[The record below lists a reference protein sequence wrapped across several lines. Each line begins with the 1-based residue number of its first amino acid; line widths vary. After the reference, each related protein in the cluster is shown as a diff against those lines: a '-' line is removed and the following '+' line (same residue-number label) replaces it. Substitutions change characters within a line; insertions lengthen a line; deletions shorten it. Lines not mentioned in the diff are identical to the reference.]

1 MDVRQLAFLARQPS
15 AALKEREH
23 FWGLP
28 KRGIALILA
37 NAMFWQ
43 PMWAQADGIVVSGAG
58 TGLAQ
63 AGNGVPIV
71 NIATPNA
78 TGLSHN
84 QFQQYN
90 VDAQGLILNNIAQ
103 QTGATQLGGIIV
115 GNPNMNNGV
124 AAQVILNEVVG
135 ANASQLKGYT
145 EVAGQA
151 ARVIVANP
159 YGITCNGCGFLNTP
173 QVTLTTGKPVLDS
186 NGGLVRFNVQNG
198 SVAIEGLGLNADNVD
213 QFDIITRS
221 AKINAELQ
229 AKKLNI
235 IAGRNDV
242 DAQTL
247 SATALA
253 DDGSAKPE
261 LAIDSSA
268 LGGMYVGA
276 VKLVGTEAGVGV
288 RLASNVAAS
297 AGDIQ
302 IDANGKLTLNQA
314 VASGAVA
321 VKANAVEVKG
331 PLYAGTSLSV
341 TTPGDL
347 SIQQNVAARDV
358 VTLSS
363 TGQLTNTAIIEAGIN
378 ADNSRNTR
386 GDVVLSA
393 GNLTNT
399 GSVVASRAL
408 QATATQT
415 LNNQGGTLSGQAST
429 RVTATTLDNR
439 QSGRILSQG
448 GNVEVTA
455 SGVSNGQ
462 KGLISSAGALTI
474 NAASLDNQQ
483 GVVRS
488 TGASTLTVTD
498 AVVNQGGEV
507 LSDAGLTLTSGRLD
521 NSRSGRIAGK
531 GVTVTT
537 GAFDNHLDGRLTSTE
552 ALRLTAEQ
560 VNNSEAGRIAS
571 AMALTAVVTGL
582 DLSTALLNNDQG
594 VVRSE
599 GTLTLNAGAVS
610 NTAGSLTSAG
620 TSTLTVT
627 NAVANQGGEVL
638 SDTGLTLT
646 SGRLDNSRSGRIAGK
661 GVTVT
666 TGAFDN
672 HLDGRLTSTGAL
684 GLTAAQVN
692 NSEAG
697 RIASAMALTAV
708 VTGLDQHADGRLYSK
723 GDVSLDLG
731 NGHLN
736 NQDGLIT
743 APGQLLLTRLGTVN
757 NQSGEISSAKGFTLA
772 ATSLDNTDGTVLSDE
787 ALIVRVD
794 KALTNLRGLVSG
806 KGVDLT
812 AATLNN
818 DSGEVSSEAGLTLD
832 VTGDVSN
839 RQGLLSSAASTTL
852 EAQSLDN
859 AEGQVMADEELTVI
873 LAQALDN
880 QAGTLGAGLGLDL
893 RAASLDNRLAGA
905 VLTDGQLDITL
916 TGTLDNRTGGQVQ
929 AKGMLTLTSQVLNNQ
944 GGRVVGQDLLT
955 VHSDSALN
963 RGGVIRAD
971 QLMKLFIG
979 DLDNSQTGLIPAQ
992 TGVIT
997 SQAGLEFIGQRLDNQ
1012 NGLLNAVGVMTLQ
1025 ADTLLNGAGRIA
1037 SQSDL
1042 TATVDTVSQQ
1052 GGELVAQG
1060 TLTLTGQRLDNQA
1073 GGLVGAT
1080 KALKLTV
1087 DDIDNR
1093 AGEVSSQ
1100 VGVELIGDRLD
1111 NRDGGKVLSGTA
1123 LQLIVERVINENKG
1137 LLFGQ
1142 TLTLDGKR
1150 LDNAGGTL
1158 ASQQAQ
1164 TLTLTGALDNRG
1176 GLLSSET
1183 ALTVKADSLD
1193 NTGGTLSSAE
1203 ALKVTTDGALINQS
1217 GSITTDAALTVV
1229 SASLDN
1235 SQKGK
1240 LSGLGATTV
1249 TTGAFDNSQGG
1260 QLTSS
1265 DTLELIAGKVINQ
1278 SAGRIASALAL
1289 TASVTSLDQ
1298 QGGEL
1303 FSNTTLSLDLNHGQL
1318 NNQGGLINSPGAL
1331 LLKNL
1336 KAVDNQGGEIS
1347 SAQAFT
1353 LTAHSLDN
1361 SGGKL
1366 LGSQGLTLDLV
1377 EFFRNLKG
1385 TVSATGLSIHSDSL
1399 DNAEGLI
1406 SSRADLI
1413 LTVDQALS
1421 NVKGTVIAD
1430 GDLEV
1435 SAATGNNAQ
1444 GEMSSKKALTAVIGN
1459 LQQQGGQLFALGALS
1474 LTGDTLNNSL
1484 KGFVGAGEALTLTV
1498 DDIDNQG
1505 GEISSQEGIT
1515 LTGQTLTNTGGQVLA
1530 QQALTLEI
1538 AQTTTNRNEG
1548 VLSGKTGLT
1557 LTGASLDNTGGV
1569 ISGLSGLGLDLSGA
1583 LDNTQGLISSE
1594 GKLTIEAGSLTNTA
1608 GSVSSAGTLTLD
1620 MVGTLGNQG
1629 GELVTDDALTLTSTG
1644 LDNSQQGTVSA
1655 KGRVTIDTG
1664 DLDNSQKGRISSG
1677 ERLDLTA
1684 AKLTNH
1690 GGSIASRQ
1698 ALVAS
1703 VSSLEQQQGSLTSA
1717 TSLSLDVNQGLLDNQ
1732 GGLIN
1737 APGTLLLKN
1746 LKTVLNQGGEISS
1759 AQAFTLTAQSLDNS
1773 GGTLLS
1779 NQLLTL
1785 RIAQALNNVKGLI
1798 AAAGVDATAGSLDNT
1813 GGTLTSRNALD
1824 LTVTGQLTNRDKG
1837 LINAAEALHIT
1848 SGDLNNRGGQLLAN
1862 TALTLDSAALDTG
1875 AKGLINSQGTL
1886 TLTADSL
1893 SADTGGEVSALGAM
1907 TLVLHALS
1915 LDASRLIGNAGLS
1928 LDLNGA
1934 DLNNRAGLIT
1944 ATGPLTVKQVR
1955 DVNNQG
1961 GEISS
1966 AQSFTLTARTLDN
1979 SGGQLISNN
1988 LLTLNAD
1995 SLLNQNGLISGWQGL
2010 DVTATSLDNR
2020 NRGTLSSRNGAVEV
2034 DLSGALLNSGNGALV
2049 SQTALTVT
2057 ADSLDNRGGILSS
2070 GTGQTLTVTGL
2081 LNNSQSGLI
2090 DSGADLT
2097 LTANALDNSAGTL
2110 ISTGKATLDLI
2121 GALTNTGGKL
2131 ASGGDWLLKRSSA
2144 VHNQGGQLISQRLMT
2159 LTTGLLDNSTTG
2171 TVAANGTLLITA
2183 TGKVLNHTDGL
2194 IYSQNAGVE
2203 LDAASLD
2210 NTRGAVQGQSTL
2222 KVEVG
2227 EGVDNLNGRLIAQNG
2242 DLTVEAARLDNRGG
2256 LLSSLKGLFTAQI
2269 SGVLKNGY
2277 DLAANRQGGVIQAQ
2291 RLSLTALGG
2300 FDNYGGRVSAS
2311 TGEALLTT
2319 ANLDN
2324 RNGGIYAKGLVRV
2337 IAKDLDNSGDNDG
2350 QIAGGQVD
2358 LRLTGDL
2365 NNRLGIIESDST
2377 LAIKAASLDNQTG
2390 QIRSLGTLD
2399 AADFQIGTL
2408 FDNRR
2413 GTVEVANSNLIL
2425 NAASFLNANG
2435 SLLHAGAGTFGL
2447 STANLMQAGGNLVTR
2462 GGLTVTADSWTN
2474 SSVIQA
2480 GRLTVNVGT
2489 FNQTASGQLLA
2500 SSAFVGTGGSWTNE
2514 GVIASDGTFELTL
2527 TGKYA
2532 SNGHATSLGRL
2543 GLSAANVELL
2553 GAGRI
2558 AGASDVQVKSDG
2570 VLLNQGRI
2578 TSARDLILNAT
2589 SLTNNGTIGSAGKL
2603 DLVSQVLRNEGV
2615 SSGDQSL
2622 ISSGGDMRL
2631 LVGDFTNRFATVYS
2645 LGSLLVAGDAALN
2658 RSNRIENISAAL
2670 QSDGAM
2676 GLYGTTISNRKDAF
2690 SVNEQV
2696 VSGTIT
2702 YQCLNCKGRHYDFFY
2717 YVTEEIARSVQADSA
2732 SSSIN
2737 AGGALKVQSSLFE
2750 NKHSTVSAASSI
2762 DISTDNFNNEGAST
2776 ESVLRTRQFR
2786 NPDDSESW
2794 SVWDDMVREGGV
2806 IAEYAKYNSKTKFV
2820 YQDEWYDND
2829 GGGGTYPIDIGQQNT
2844 GVANPFYRPNSGYA
2858 VPAHV
2863 LTYWLYDS
2871 WETQTNTGVAANAVI
2886 QAGGAV
2892 NIAASKNLGN
2902 GVTRQNTGYS
2912 SLALNA
2918 ANTQA
2923 GSQINPNTASI
2934 NAQLPPDLAQQQ
2946 VNPLALP
2953 GFSLPTGQNG
2963 LFRLSAQT
2971 GSNVAAT
2978 QTSTAPQNWT
2988 LGSASVSV
2996 AQREQ
3001 TVSDTQARTLQ
3012 FGTAGQVSTA
3022 TRQLADVV
3030 RQNSGLSAN
3039 ASAFDSSA
3047 PVDSAT
3053 RLQLT
3058 GHSAGSTGMTPVA
3071 DVTQVQSQN
3080 GNVPL
3085 PGQGATTVPVITPVA
3100 SNTSTAQNGT
3110 TTSTAVPSTQV
3121 ARVQALPGN
3130 TAPPNP
3136 HKYLIETNPVLTDL
3150 RQFMSSDYLLAGLG
3164 YDPEASAKRLGDG
3177 LYEQRLVQ
3185 QAIVARTGQAFLA
3198 GQTSNEAQLKYL
3210 MNNAIAS
3217 KEQLNLAIGVTLS
3230 SLQVAALT
3238 HDIVWLEEHEVN
3250 GEKVLVPVL
3259 YLAQANNRLGPTG
3272 ALIAGNDVTLTA
3284 GKELDNVGTLRATN
3298 NLSATAGTNLVNTGL
3313 IEAGNRLDLLAGND
3327 LINKAG
3333 GILYGRD
3340 VTLSATR
3347 GDVINERTV
3356 TRAVSVAGYQD
3367 FADSAARV
3375 ESANDLTIKAGRDVM
3390 SIGGTLQAGRD
3401 LSLIAGRDVN
3411 IGAAQTETAKAQ
3423 GANTQSSITQLG
3435 SSVSVGRDLMALSG
3449 RDINVVAS
3457 DIDAKRDIAMA
3468 ATENMTIS
3476 SAADE
3481 THSLSRSKKLT
3492 VQTDHVKQVSAD
3504 LNAGGS
3510 IALNAGQ
3517 DLAVISS
3524 RITSGEN
3531 ANLSAGENL
3540 SLLAAQDSD
3549 YYLYDKKSKG
3559 SWGKKKTK
3567 RDEVTDIRNVGS
3579 EITSGGDLTLESGGD
3594 QLYQVA
3600 KLTSGND
3607 LTLESG
3613 GGITFEGVKDLHD
3626 ESHTKSNNDAFWTS
3640 SKGKGRT
3647 DETLRQTQMVA
3658 KGELSIK
3665 AVNGLKIDIKHI
3677 DQQTVSQ
3684 TIDVM
3689 VQADPQLAWLKDAEK
3704 RGDVDWRQ
3712 VKEIHES
3719 FKYSNSGL
3727 GPASQIIIAIAL
3739 AAVMGP
3745 MMASFST
3752 MAQAGAISVATKA
3765 TVSTIDNRGNL
3776 GKVLKD
3782 VTSKDSIK
3790 GYAVAVATAGV
3801 ADKLGYNPA
3810 TASVKTAAIKTVA
3823 DATIKTAV
3831 YGGSFTDNLVSAAA
3845 GTAASIG
3852 GAAVAGKIG
3861 DLPLAD
3867 GGIAKILLHAGLGGL
3882 LAEAMGGDF
3891 RAGALAGG
3899 ANEVLVGLLGDKL
3912 LPPNLIEGT
3921 PEYDRA
3927 KANLLALSQIVGVL
3941 GAAAND
3947 SDVGIAAAVAAN
3959 ATQYNWLSH
3968 REIRI
3973 ADEARSACAAKG
3985 GDVQGCQLAITR
3997 KMETLHKER
4006 EYELQERARAIQLQ
4020 SLQEGGWSLEDYNK
4034 ALYDD
4039 YFASKGLDKSEIT
4052 FDGYDPA
4059 KTLGYM
4065 LSERG
4070 IGAANALIKWPGE
4083 VLGGIVSTVTHPL
4096 DTLAGAAQSVWS
4108 AAGSVAGW
4116 ATSPIPAQ
4124 GLERVGDQLLAQS
4137 EQQAGELIFDTVSG
4151 LITTTIGGVAVKW
4164 VGGKW
4169 VRAGDVNSGN
4179 VSSNLGLA
4187 DYLLPD
4193 ADFVGRGVVRPDL
4206 KDHLVDATRSGK
4218 QISGGHDLENFMQAL
4233 TEHSGT
4239 SSRFEVAPGI
4249 YKVEYRLPNA
4259 TKDAVK
4265 TVYDPKVYPDMANM
4279 ANEAAHKA
4287 LIQYQLTG
4295 GSVQEVV
4302 VGKVRFQVPINIR
4315 GEQVYVPTAF
4325 PIGVVK

>member
-1 MDVRQLAFLARQPS
+1 MDAKHLAFLARQPS
-15 AALKEREH
+15 ARVQSREH

-43 PMWAQADGIVVSGAG
+43 PMWAQADGIVVSGSG

-186 NGGLVRFNVQNG
+186 NGGLVRFTVQNG

-221 AKINAELQ
+221 AKINAELH

-302 IDANGKLTLNQA
+302 IDANGQLTLSQA

-378 ADNSRNTR
+378 PDNSRNTT

-408 QATATQT
+408 QATASQT

-429 RVTATTLDNR
+429 RITATTLDNR
-439 QSGRILSQG
+439 QSGRIMSQG
-448 GNVEVTA
+448 GSVEVTA

-462 KGLISSAGALTI
+462 KGLISSAGTLTI

-498 AVVNQGGEV
+498 AVV
-507 LSDAGLTLTSGRLD
+507 
-521 NSRSGRIAGK
+521 
-531 GVTVTT
+531 
-537 GAFDNHLDGRLTSTE
+537 
-552 ALRLTAEQ
+552 
-560 VNNSEAGRIAS
+560 
-571 AMALTAVVTGL
+571 
-582 DLSTALLNNDQG
+582 
-594 VVRSE
+594 
-599 GTLTLNAGAVS
+599 
-610 NTAGSLTSAG
+610 
-620 TSTLTVT
+620 
-627 NAVANQGGEVL
+627 NQGGEVL

-672 HLDGRLTSTGAL
+672 HLDGRLTSTEAL
-684 GLTAAQVN
+684 RLTAAQVN

-708 VTGLDQHADGRLYSK
+708 VTGLDQHADGRLYSN

-743 APGQLLLTRLGTVN
+743 APGQLLLTRLGTVD
-757 NQSGEISSAKGFTLA
+757 NQRGEISSAKGFTLA

-832 VTGDVSN
+832 VTGEVSN
-839 RQGLLSSAASTTL
+839 RQGLLSSAAATTL
-852 EAQSLDN
+852 EAKSLDN

-929 AKGMLTLTSQVLNNQ
+929 AKGMLNLTSQVLNNQ

-979 DLDNSQTGLIPAQ
+979 DLDNSQTGLTAAQ
-992 TGVIT
+992 KGAIT
-997 SQAGLEFIGQRLDNQ
+997 SQAGLEFIGQRLGNQ

-1025 ADTLLNGAGRIA
+1025 ADTLLNGTGRIA

-1042 TATVDTVSQQ
+1042 TATVDTVTQQ

-1060 TLTLTGQRLDNQA
+1060 TLTLTGQSLDNRA

-1111 NRDGGKVLSGTA
+1111 NRDGGKVLAGTA
-1123 LQLIVERVINENKG
+1123 LQLLVERVINENKG

-1142 TLTLDGKR
+1142 TLTLDGQR

-1158 ASQQAQ
+1158 ASQLAQ
-1164 TLTLTGALDNRG
+1164 TLTLTGALNNRA
-1176 GLLSSET
+1176 GLLSSEA
-1183 ALTVKADSLD
+1183 ALTVKAASLD
-1193 NTGGTLSSAE
+1193 NTGGTLSSAG
-1203 ALKVTTDGALINQS
+1203 ALKVTTDDALINQS

-1229 SASLDN
+1229 SGSLDN

-1240 LSGLGATTV
+1240 LSGQGATKV
-1249 TTGAFDNSQGG
+1249 TTGAFDNRQGG
-1260 QLTSS
+1260 QLTSR
-1265 DTLELIAGKVINQ
+1265 DTLELIAGQVINQ

-1303 FSNTTLSLDLNHGQL
+1303 FSNTTLSLDLNNGQL

-1353 LTAHSLDN
+1353 LKAQSLDN

-1366 LGSQGLTLDLV
+1366 LGSQALTLDLV

-1385 TVSATGLSIHSDSL
+1385 TVSATGLNIDSDSL
-1399 DNAEGLI
+1399 TNDEGLI
-1406 SSRADLI
+1406 SSRAGMT

-1421 NVKGTVIAD
+1421 NVKGSVIAD
-1430 GDLEV
+1430 GDLDV

-1444 GEMSSKKALTAVIGN
+1444 GEISSQKALTAVIGN
-1459 LQQQGGQLFALGALS
+1459 LQQQGGQLFALGSLS
-1474 LTGDTLNNSL
+1474 LTGDTLNNRL

-1498 DDIDNQG
+1498 EDIDNQG
-1505 GEISSQEGIT
+1505 GEISSQKGIT
-1515 LTGQTLTNTGGQVLA
+1515 LTGQTLTNSGGQVLA
-1530 QQALTLEI
+1530 QQALTLAI
-1538 AQTTTNRNEG
+1538 AKATTNRNDG

-1569 ISGLSGLGLDLSGA
+1569 ISGLQGLGLDLSGA
-1583 LDNTQGLISSE
+1583 LDNSQGLISSE
-1594 GKLTIEAGSLTNTA
+1594 GTLSLEAGSLTNTA

-1620 MVGTLGNQG
+1620 IAGALANQG
-1629 GELVTDDALTLTSTG
+1629 GELVTDDALTLTSSS
-1644 LDNSQQGTVSA
+1644 LDNSLQGTVSA

-1684 AKLTNH
+1684 ARLTNH
-1690 GGSIASRQ
+1690 GGSIASQQ

-1703 VSSLEQQQGSLTSA
+1703 VSSLEQHKGSLTSA
-1717 TSLSLDVNQGLLDNQ
+1717 TVLSLDVNQGLLDNQ

-1759 AQAFTLTAQSLDNS
+1759 AQAFTLNAQSLDNS

-1779 NQLLTL
+1779 NQMLTL
-1785 RIAQALNNVKGLI
+1785 RIAQALNNVKGMI
-1798 AAAGVDATAGSLDNT
+1798 AAAGVDATAASLDNT

-1824 LTVTGQLTNRDKG
+1824 LTVTGLLTNRDKG
-1837 LINAAEALHIT
+1837 LINAAETLKIT
-1848 SGDLNNRGGQLLAN
+1848 SGDLNNRGGQLLGT

-1886 TLTADSL
+1886 NITADSL
-1893 SADTGGEVSALGAM
+1893 SADTGGEVSALGTM
-1907 TLVLHALS
+1907 TLVLNALS

-1944 ATGPLTVKQVR
+1944 AKGPLTFKQVR

-1966 AQSFTLTARTLDN
+1966 AQAFTLTARTLDN

-2020 NRGTLSSRNGAVEV
+2020 NRGTLSSRNGAVDV
-2034 DLSGALLNSGNGALV
+2034 DLSGALLNSGAGALV

-2070 GTGQTLTVTGL
+2070 GTAQTLTVTGL

-2159 LTTGLLDNSTTG
+2159 LNTGLLDNSTTG

-2203 LDAASLD
+2203 LDATSLD

-2222 KVEVG
+2222 KVETS
-2227 EGVDNLNGRLIAQNG
+2227 EGIDNLNGRLIAQNG

-2425 NAASFLNANG
+2425 NAASFLNASGN
-2435 SLLHAGAGTFGL
+2435 LIHAGAGTFDI
-2447 STANLMQAGGNLVTR
+2447 STANLTQAGGNLVTR

-2514 GVIASDGTFELTL
+2514 GVIASDGTLSLNLSGGYGGGGRTSSLGTLGLTASQLALTSTASL
-2527 TGKYA
+2527 TGGARTELNITGLA
-2532 SNGHATSLGRL
+2532 SNY
-2543 GLSAANVELL
+2543 
-2553 GAGRI
+2553 
-2558 AGASDVQVKSDG
+2558 
-2570 VLLNQGRI
+2570 GRI
-2578 TSARDLILNAT
+2578 TSAADLIVNAGSVTNYGTLGATQNLTFNTASLLNSQGLIFSGADMQVNVG
-2589 SLTNNGTIGSAGKL
+2589 SLSNLKGDFYALNNLTIKGYGVERANQVSNISGSM
-2603 DLVSQVLRNEGV
+2603 E
-2615 SSGDQSL
+2615 
-2622 ISSGGDMRL
+2622 SGGNFAISATAFENRTEGSDGQQVSTAGRTLVKGIMAMNCLICARDFLADFYVKEYFEGAADIDVTVSAL
-2631 LVGDFTNRFATVYS
+2631 LTSGRDFTFVGGDFLNSKSTIS
-2645 LGSLLVAGDAALN
+2645 VAGDVVINADDFRNVGAVFGSIERTRIYRSYDWKDAEYSYFYNQRNSPDFPNYYYVNAAGELRLGLMSKFFGQGGGDTTYGYVEYELRDAETLLFVEPSMLYPEDQLWN
-2658 RSNRIENISAAL
+2658 EQLPVSLYDRKNLVEVPDAITRLELLSDIEKNVGSGSVGRSAIIQSGGNVSITATQNLQNSVIRQHYTAAGGTSKV
-2670 QSDGAM
+2670 QGTSPSGT
-2676 GLYGTTISNRKDAF
+2676 GTTIIR
-2690 SVNEQV
+2690 V
-2696 VSGTIT
+2696 
-2702 YQCLNCKGRHYDFFY
+2702 
-2717 YVTEEIARSVQADSA
+2717 
-2732 SSSIN
+2732 
-2737 AGGALKVQSSLFE
+2737 
-2750 NKHSTVSAASSI
+2750 
-2762 DISTDNFNNEGAST
+2762 
-2776 ESVLRTRQFR
+2776 
-2786 NPDDSESW
+2786 
-2794 SVWDDMVREGGV
+2794 
-2806 IAEYAKYNSKTKFV
+2806 
-2820 YQDEWYDND
+2820 
-2829 GGGGTYPIDIGQQNT
+2829 
-2844 GVANPFYRPNSGYA
+2844 
-2858 VPAHV
+2858 
-2863 LTYWLYDS
+2863 
-2871 WETQTNTGVAANAVI
+2871 
-2886 QAGGAV
+2886 
-2892 NIAASKNLGN
+2892 
-2902 GVTRQNTGYS
+2902 
-2912 SLALNA
+2912 
-2918 ANTQA
+2918 
-2923 GSQINPNTASI
+2923 
-2934 NAQLPPDLAQQQ
+2934 NAQLPPDLSQQQ
-2946 VNPLALP
+2946 VNPLTLP
-2953 GFSLPTGQNG
+2953 GFSLPTGQNA

-3001 TVSDTQARTLQ
+3001 AVSDTQARTLQ
-3012 FGTAGQVSTA
+3012 FGTAGQVSSA

-3039 ASAFDSSA
+3039 ASAFDSST
-3047 PVDSAT
+3047 PVDSVSN
-3053 RLQLT
+3053 LQLT
-3058 GHSAGSTGMTPVA
+3058 GHSADPTGLTPVPSVQDLPGST
-3071 DVTQVQSQN
+3071 N
-3080 GNVPL
+3080 
-3085 PGQGATTVPVITPVA
+3085 
-3100 SNTSTAQNGT
+3100 STA
-3110 TTSTAVPSTQV
+3110 QV
-3121 ARVQALPGN
+3121 ARVQALPGS
-3130 TAPPNP
+3130 TTPSNP

-3230 SLQVAALT
+3230 PPQVAALT

-3284 GKELDNVGTLRATN
+3284 GEELDNVGTLRATN

-3510 IALNAGQ
+3510 IVLNAGQ

-3524 RITSGEN
+3524 RIAAGEN

-3540 SLLAAQDSD
+3540 SILAAQDSD

-4039 YFASKGLDKSEIT
+4039 YFASKGLDKSEIA

-4083 VLGGIVSTVTHPL
+4083 VLGGIVSAVTHPV
-4096 DTLAGAAQSVWS
+4096 DTLTGAAQSVWS

-4116 ATSPIPAQ
+4116 ASSPIPAQ